1 MRKLN
6 IYIFD
11 PACFTVI
18 NQKKRG
24 EKKKKNDSIKLT
36 SPPFHVWKEV
46 ITVLYTADEARPIM
60 MEGWTEWFLCADQD
74 TLK

>member
-18 NQKKRG
+18 NQKK
-24 EKKKKNDSIKLT
+24 KKRKNDSIKLT
-36 SPPFHVWKEV
+36 SPPFHVRKEV
-46 ITVLYTADEARPIM
+46 IIVLYTADEARPIM
-60 MEGWTEWFLCADQD
+60 TEGWTERFLCADQD